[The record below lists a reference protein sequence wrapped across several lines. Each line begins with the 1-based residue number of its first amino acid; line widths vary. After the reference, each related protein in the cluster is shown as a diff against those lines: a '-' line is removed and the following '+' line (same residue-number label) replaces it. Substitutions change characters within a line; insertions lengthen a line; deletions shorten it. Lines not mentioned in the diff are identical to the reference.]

1 MNSFTALGTEAVT
14 AELEY
19 RRRMLAVGTPRRVR
33 RSRRAAR

>member
-1 MNSFTALGTEAVT
+1 MNTFSALGQDAIA

-19 RRRMLAVGTPRRVR
+19 RRRVISVSTPRRLR